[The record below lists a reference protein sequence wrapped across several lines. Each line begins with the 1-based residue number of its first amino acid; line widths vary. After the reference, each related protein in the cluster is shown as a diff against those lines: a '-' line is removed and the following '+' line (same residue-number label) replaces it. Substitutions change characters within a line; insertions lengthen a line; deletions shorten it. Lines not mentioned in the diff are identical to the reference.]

1 MNRRDFLRLSGFASI
16 AAALGIRPKV
26 LAPESDTLLGV
37 PIEWTNFDEPETVLL
52 GPVPESVATFK
63 DGILYVTYATMA
75 PDGTVEF
82 RCMEEHAL

>member
-37 PIEWTNFDEPETVLL
+37 PIEWTNFDEPKTVLI
-52 GPVPESVATFK
+52 GPLPPNQA
-63 DGILYVTYATMA
+63 GQGGYLILPKY
-75 PDGTVEF
+75 
-82 RCMEEHAL
+82 